1 MCTNKL
7 MLLAGMLIVP
17 SLVLNAMPSWSRPVS
32 RVSSAVVQEIR
43 SALASNRPE
52 LVLQLLR
59 DNGLSV
65 NSQLTDKHETV
76 LHLVGSL
83 KDDSSSAN
91 ILNHL
96 LSENKDTRLNEPD
109 HNGMRPLHNAAR
121 LGKQQ
126 TVKRLLGD
134 RKLQGALVN
143 VRDSKSNSPLD
154 YAQENGHTHLAELLQ
169 TYAQAELA
177 VLQKEKTT
185 ESQDLFAAAT
195 NNDRA
200 GVELLLAE
208 GADVRERHHHERTTY
223 NRLGFKT
230 PFHIALEAEHYGLAA
245 FLLKAAQGLNGLD
258 EKGWTPLMLAIVA
271 DDWNMVREL
280 IVDGADIFAGHRRN
294 ALDIAKMMKS
304 EAKLVNIFIEEKGA
318 NGVVHTYG
326 ETLPFIE
333 LAWVKGYTKVVKLL
347 HQHGD
352 TINPEII
359 NSLSLSNFWLPL
371 MRATGGNDWKRARK
385 LIKDGADIFAGHHRN
400 ALDVAAKMENKTKLI
415 DIIVEKVGVNTPIDK
430 HGNTLLILAADDV
443 EVIELLLKHG
453 ADINYKN
460 NKGLSVFTLAIY
472 NHSMDI
478 VSLLLKHT
486 AYTDLN
492 PLDYGSTGHWM
503 LSAAYDGHTEVV
515 KLLLKLGVDLTV
527 HNWRAETALTVA
539 AEEGQTEIVELLLEH
554 GANPLLRV
562 WIDSTALT
570 YAKNLGYYNIAKI
583 LSAARQ
589 QLAVSVPLAQH

>member
-1 MCTNKL
+1 MRIGKC
-7 MLLAGMLIVP
+7 V
-17 SLVLNAMPSWSRPVS
+17 LVVGVLSCVVAQSLNAMPSWSRPVS

-91 ILNHL
+91 IFNHL

-143 VRDSKSNSPLD
+143 VRDSKGNSPLD
-154 YAQENGHTHLAELLQ
+154 YAQNNGHTQLAELLQ

-177 VLQKEKTT
+177 VLQSEKTT

-223 NRLGFKT
+223 NQLGFKT

-258 EKGWTPLMLAIVA
+258 ERGWTPLMLAIVA

-280 IVDGADIFAGHRRN
+280 IV
-294 ALDIAKMMKS
+294 
-304 EAKLVNIFIEEKGA
+304 
-318 NGVVHTYG
+318 
-326 ETLPFIE
+326 
-333 LAWVKGYTKVVKLL
+333 
-347 HQHGD
+347 
-352 TINPEII
+352 
-359 NSLSLSNFWLPL
+359 
-371 MRATGGNDWKRARK
+371 
-385 LIKDGADIFAGHHRN
+385 DGADIFAGHHRN

-472 NHSMDI
+472 NHSMEI

-503 LSAAYDGHTEVV
+503 LSAAYNGHTEVV

-527 HNWRAETALTVA
+527 HNWRGETALTVA
-539 AEEGQTEIVELLLEH
+539 AAEGQAEVVELLLESSADINIQGKGSAGRTALMKAVERRNTEVVEILLKHGADVNILGYDKSARSIAVCKRRTEIVKLLLSH

>member
-1 MCTNKL
+1 M
-7 MLLAGMLIVP
+7 
-17 SLVLNAMPSWSRPVS
+17 
-32 RVSSAVVQEIR
+32 
-43 SALASNRPE
+43 
-52 LVLQLLR
+52 
-59 DNGLSV
+59 
-65 NSQLTDKHETV
+65 
-76 LHLVGSL
+76 
-83 KDDSSSAN
+83 
-91 ILNHL
+91 
-96 LSENKDTRLNEPD
+96 
-109 HNGMRPLHNAAR
+109 
-121 LGKQQ
+121 
-126 TVKRLLGD
+126 
-134 RKLQGALVN
+134 
-143 VRDSKSNSPLD
+143 
-154 YAQENGHTHLAELLQ
+154 
-169 TYAQAELA
+169 
-177 VLQKEKTT
+177 LQKEKTT

-208 GADVRERHHHERTTY
+208 GADVRERHHHERTAY

-294 ALDIAKMMKS
+294 ALHIAKMMKS

-347 HQHGD
+347 HQHDD

-472 NHSMDI
+472 NHSMEI

-503 LSAAYDGHTEVV
+503 LSAAYNGHTEVV

-527 HNWRAETALTVA
+527 HNWRGETALTVA
-539 AEEGQTEIVELLLEH
+539 AAEGQAEVVELLLESGADINIQGKGSAGRTALMKAVERGNTEVVEILLKH
-554 GANPLLRV
+554 GADVNILGYDKSALSIAVCKRRTEIVKLLLSHGADPLLRV